1 MISIESQGILL
12 PLPQEVLTRLVTNGE
27 INKNC
32 ILIEDPTKVLGEG
45 LHLKEREVVELFLSG
60 WNFAEIS
67 REIGVT
73 PPTIKA
79 ILQKPAALEIIT
91 KEKDDYVFGLEGLRR
106 KSHAVLSE
114 SMDPHEKTSDRLAAV
129 RLLYQR
135 TGELNSGPPETTED
149 HARSIFIQIQNQ
161 NKG

>member
-12 PLPQEVLTRLVTNGE
+12 PLPLKVLTKIVTDGE
-27 INKNC
+27 IGKNT
-32 ILIEDPTKVLGEG
+32 ILIEDPTKVLGDG
-45 LHLKEREVVELFLSG
+45 LHLKELEIVEMFLSG
-60 WNFAEIS
+60 ETFAEIS

-91 KEKDDYVFGLEGLRR
+91 KEKDDFVFGLEGLRR
-106 KSHAVLSE
+106 KSHEVLGD
-114 SMDPHEKTSDRLAAV
+114 SMERGEKTSDRLAAV

-149 HARSIFIQIQNQ
+149 HARNIFIQIQNQ